1 MITNQDDLVVGIIG
15 SYSIENELRDRG
27 ETWTFTILSDIRT
40 EIGVG

>member
-27 ETWTFTILSDIRT
+27 ELGLLQFSVT
-40 EIGVG
+40 